1 MHRDFKKQ
9 ARVKRSTFTES
20 AKVLRFP
27 SASAFLRPKVA
38 ARILFRFPHFPPLI
52 HNNHQ
57 LFGPFFCLPLLSL
70 LHLLCCCFPPHY
82 LLLIFCFFRFF
93 SHFFLFTSGLLC
105 ANRPYLH
112 CSVKTE
118 KDPLRITRSKTATNN
133 RHATC
138 L

>member
-57 LFGPFFCLPLLSL
+57 LFGPFFAYRYSL
-70 LHLLCCCFPPHY
+70 FYTSSAAAFLH
-82 LLLIFCFFRFF
+82 
-93 SHFFLFTSGLLC
+93 
-105 ANRPYLH
+105 
-112 CSVKTE
+112 
-118 KDPLRITRSKTATNN
+118 ITYY
-133 RHATC
+133 
-138 L
+138 